1 MDISATPSTR
11 PARAPGLVA
20 RWQQRFSSSR
30 RPRHDDPRMFAPL
43 HEGDDYLT
51 LLARLHR
58 ALEPRNYLEIGVR
71 RGDSLALATCPVI
84 GIDPAMAPKREV
96 FREKPSVF
104 LFPLTSDTFFERHD
118 PTALFGRPVDMA
130 FLDGLHEYETLLRD
144 FVNTERHCQSNSVVV
159 LHDCLPTDLGMVRR
173 SLQDP
178 PGPTRD
184 PSAWAGDVWKLVPI
198 LRRHRPDLRMCL
210 VNAPPT
216 GLVMI
221 TGLDPSNVLLRNNY
235 DAILDEFGSLDLGTI
250 GVAAHLA
257 SLPVQDTRTIF
268 CTPETIRASFPA
280 ASKGKQACR
289 S

>member
-1 MDISATPSTR
+1 
-11 PARAPGLVA
+11 
-20 RWQQRFSSSR
+20 
-30 RPRHDDPRMFAPL
+30 MFAPL

-104 LFPLTSDTFFERHD
+104 LFPLTSD
-118 PTALFGRPVDMA
+118 
-130 FLDGLHEYETLLRD
+130 Y
-144 FVNTERHCQSNSVVV
+144 
-159 LHDCLPTDLGMVRR
+159 
-173 SLQDP
+173 
-178 PGPTRD
+178 
-184 PSAWAGDVWKLVPI
+184 DVWKLVPI

-280 ASKGKQACR
+280 ASKGKQAYR